1 MTDDMS
7 NAACESLSLESTLGY
22 AGASALKDQLLEQR
36 GKSVTLDASNV
47 EHLGAPCLQV
57 LLSAMK
63 TWREGGLDFEITN
76 TSEQFEECLGR
87 LGFPS
92 STFARGEDH

>member
-1 MTDDMS
+1 MADDMS
-7 NAACESLSLESTLGY
+7 AACESLSLDPALGY

-36 GKSVTLDASNV
+36 GKNLALDASGV
-47 EHLGAPCLQV
+47 EHLGASCLQV

-76 TSEQFEECLGR
+76 TSGQFEECLGR
-87 LGFPS
+87 LGFPP
-92 STFARGEDH
+92 STFARGEEH

>member
-7 NAACESLSLESTLGY
+7 NAACESLSLDPALGY
-22 AGASALKDQLLEQR
+22 AGAGALKDQLLQLS
-36 GKSVTLDASNV
+36 GKNLTLDASNV
-47 EHLGAPCLQV
+47 EHLGASCLQV

-92 STFARGEDH
+92 STFARGEEH

>member
-7 NAACESLSLESTLGY
+7 AACESLSLDPALGY
-22 AGASALKDQLLEQR
+22 AGAGALKDQLLEKR
-36 GKSVTLDASNV
+36 GKNVTLDASGV
-47 EHLGAPCLQV
+47 EHLGASCLQV